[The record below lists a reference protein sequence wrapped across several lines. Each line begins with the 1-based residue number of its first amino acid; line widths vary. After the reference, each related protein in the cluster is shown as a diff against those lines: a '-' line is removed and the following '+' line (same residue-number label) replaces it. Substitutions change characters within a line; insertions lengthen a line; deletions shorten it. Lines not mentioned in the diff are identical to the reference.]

1 MGFYNRLILDIA
13 YKINFKEK
21 YSKLLKKYPKINSF
35 GYILNINKIIS
46 LINNMGYKVTYNKKE
61 NFFKVFIGNTI
72 SNYNIYCYIIIR
84 NNCYFLD
91 AGIYLFDKKK
101 YIGGAL
107 LNPLYKELSNQEI
120 SKLYFKD
127 NSQLQ
132 ELINDILKIAE
143 ELKQTSLDPPEN

>member
-1 MGFYNRLILDIA
+1 MGFYNELTLDIA
-13 YKINFKEK
+13 YKIDFKEK
-21 YSKLLKKYPKINSF
+21 YSKLLRKYTKINSF
-35 GYILNINKIIS
+35 GYVLNIDKIIL

-61 NFFKVFIGNTI
+61 KFFKVFIENYI
-72 SNYNIYCYIIIR
+72 PDYNIYCYITLR

-91 AGIYLFDKKK
+91 AGIYLFHKKI
-101 YIGGAL
+101 YIAGAL

-127 NSQLQ
+127 DSQLQ

-143 ELKQTSLDPPEN
+143 DLKQINLDLLEN